1 MTEYKNRQRRND
13 TPISGVLEEKAK
25 QKRENATE
33 LVFKVKYMNL
43 LIKKSPRGSK
53 TEHKNSHHQTI

>member
-53 TEHKNSHHQTI
+53 TEHKN

>member
-1 MTEYKNRQRRND
+1 MLVAMAIMLK
-13 TPISGVLEEKAK
+13 VLPKMYNIICTKAK